1 MSAATLTRENTSR
14 FVQAGEVRVHYHEA
28 GSGPVLLCIHGG
40 APGAFGWGNF
50 GRNMQALSQHFRVL
64 VVDLPGYGRSD
75 KPQLDGPRTGFY
87 ARVFI
92 DMLDALGIEKAH
104 LMGMATGGAAALKMA
119 IDHPERIDRLIV
131 INSPGGLSLF
141 HPVPARPAS
150 HDYYGGDGPSLEKMR
165 QTVGRIVHD
174 PSILTEDVI
183 QERYEA
189 SIDPEFMASAPE
201 GKGGSPGQT
210 IEPLWQDLH
219 RIQAPTLVVWGR
231 DNTTLNFDNALFM
244 LHRIPNVRVHIHGR
258 CGLWVP
264 YEKAQE
270 FNSNVIGFLS
280 VAL

>member
-1 MSAATLTRENTSR
+1 MSGATLTRENTSR
-14 FVQAGEVRVHYHEA
+14 FVQAGAVKVHYHEA

-64 VVDLPGYGRSD
+64 VVDLPGYGLSD
-75 KPQLDGPRTGFY
+75 KPKVEGPRTGFY
-87 ARVFI
+87 AQVFI

-104 LMGMATGGAAALKMA
+104 VMGLATGGTAALKMA
-119 IDHPERIDRLIV
+119 IEHPARIDRLIV

-141 HPVPARPAS
+141 HPAPPKPGS

-165 QTVGRIVHD
+165 QTVSRIVYD
-174 PSILTEDVI
+174 PAVLTEEVI

-189 SIDPEFMASAPE
+189 SIDPAFMDSAPE
-201 GKGGSPGQT
+201 GKGGAPGQT
-210 IEPLWQDLH
+210 LEPLWQDLH
-219 RIQAPTLVVWGR
+219 RIQAQTLVIWGR
-231 DNTTLNFDNALFM
+231 DNSTLNFDNALFM

-258 CGLWVP
+258 CALWVP
-264 YEKAQE
+264 FEKAQE

>member
-1 MSAATLTRENTSR
+1 MSAVTLTRENTSR
-14 FVQAGEVRVHYHEA
+14 FVQAGAVKVHYHEA

-75 KPQLDGPRTGFY
+75 KPQVDGPRTGFY

-104 LMGMATGGAAALKMA
+104 VMGMATGGSAALKMA
-119 IDHPERIDRLIV
+119 IDHPARIDRLIV

-141 HPVPARPAS
+141 HPAPPKPGS

-165 QTVGRIVHD
+165 QTVSRIVYD

-183 QERYEA
+183 QERFEA

-201 GKGGSPGQT
+201 GKGGAPGQT
-210 IEPLWQDLH
+210 LEPLWQDLH
-219 RIQAPTLVVWGR
+219 RIQSQTLVIWGR

-258 CGLWVP
+258 CALWVP